1 MMFLCTGN
9 NADLILCIFAII
21 EFMNNVFPI
30 ADKQKEVKSYEDLSR
45 TAKRAFDV
53 LETQPGAD
61 FAMGTWWN
69 AINAVTYL
77 TDHELGR
84 NSDTRMQSAWFGYNQ
99 GRKVKAMNLAI
110 EMAEVA

>member
-1 MMFLCTGN
+1 
-9 NADLILCIFAII
+9 
-21 EFMNNVFPI
+21 
-30 ADKQKEVKSYEDLSR
+30 
-45 TAKRAFDV
+45 
-53 LETQPGAD
+53 
-61 FAMGTWWN
+61 MGTWWN

-84 NSDTRMQSAWFGYNQ
+84 NADTRMQSAWFGYNQ